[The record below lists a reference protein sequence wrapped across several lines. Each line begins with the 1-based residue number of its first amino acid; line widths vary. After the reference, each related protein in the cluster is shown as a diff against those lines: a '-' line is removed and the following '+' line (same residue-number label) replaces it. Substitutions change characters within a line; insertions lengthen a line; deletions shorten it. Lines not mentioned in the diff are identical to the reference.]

1 VSRSRRGAL
10 TTAAAALTAAGVAV
24 TLTACSTDAPT
35 RPAGSAATSTS
46 TAPPTSLSTATA
58 TAAATAAATAG
69 VQRVRLSTPI
79 DHAHGLVV
87 SEDGS
92 LLVGTH
98 TGVMMVDTNGAAA
111 RVGTVADDLMGMTA
125 VPGTGRLISSGHPG
139 ASSDMPNPLGLLSSA
154 DGGRSWTPMSL
165 AGQVDFHALA
175 TDGDLIAGFDG
186 VHGIRLSRDGGRTWT
201 RGAAIAAAA
210 LAMTP
215 GSVWATTE
223 QGLQRSTD
231 GGRSFSVVGD
241 APVLRLLASASDDS
255 LWGVD
260 LEGFAWR
267 SPDGVTWQRRAAV
280 GQVDAMA
287 AADHETAYAIT
298 ARQLHI
304 VR

>member
-1 VSRSRRGAL
+1 MPARTHLRTATVAL
-10 TTAAAALTAAGVAV
+10 LAAAVAV
-24 TLTACSTDAPT
+24 TLTACSTDAST
-35 RPAGSAATSTS
+35 RPAGSAAASTS
-46 TAPPTSLSTATA
+46 MASPTSMA
-58 TAAATAAATAG
+58 TAAAASTDGG

-87 SEDGS
+87 AQDGT

-98 TGVMMVDTNGAAA
+98 TGIMTVGPDGTAS
-111 RVGTVADDLMGMTA
+111 RVGRVDDDLMGMTG

-139 ASSDMPNPLGLLSSA
+139 ASSDMPNPLGLMSSA
-154 DGGRSWTPMSL
+154 DGGRSWTSMSL

-175 TDGDLIAGFDG
+175 TDGELIAGFDG
-186 VHGIRLSRDGGRTWT
+186 VHGILLSRDGGKSWQ

-215 GSVWATTE
+215 GSLWATTE

-231 GGRSFSVVGD
+231 GGRSFSVVSE
-241 APVLRLLASASDDS
+241 APLLRLLASASDDS
-255 LWGVD
+255 LWAVD

-267 SPDGVTWQRRAAV
+267 STDGVAWQRRAAV
-280 GQVDAMA
+280 GQVDAIA

-298 ARQLHI
+298 AKQLHI